1 LFESARVLNAKDYAT
16 ASQPYL
22 MEKVAA
28 AAVEDLRRKR
38 EEARLKAA
46 EGSQIDPQALRQRE
60 EAAELRAQAA
70 RLLKEAQAKAES
82 MVAEAQVR
90 SAAEASKAKAEAA
103 KEGLAQGTASG
114 FETGQKQGSEEGLA
128 RYREGIARFQ
138 ALLDSAKA
146 EKEAY
151 FTDREALLVELA
163 VRIAAKVIH
172 REVATGPE
180 HIQNLLRQAI
190 RKLSDKSILLVYLNP
205 QDLERVTQARADGLL
220 KLSGVKQVEFLA
232 DDKMVAGGLRVASG
246 HQTLDAALDSQL
258 AEICRGLLEEAYHE
272 A

>member
-1 LFESARVLNAKDYAT
+1 LNAEDYAT

-28 AAVEDLRRKR
+28 AAVEELRRKR
-38 EEARLKAA
+38 EAASLKASEA
-46 EGSQIDPQALRQRE
+46 FQIDPQALRQRE

-70 RLLKEAQAKAES
+70 RLLKDAQTKAES
-82 MVAEAQVR
+82 LVSEAKIR
-90 SAAEASKAKAEAA
+90 IASDAAKAKTEAA
-103 KEGLAQGTASG
+103 QEGMTEGTASG
-114 FETGQKQGSEEGLA
+114 FATGQKQGSEEGLA
-128 RYREGIARFQ
+128 QYREGVERFQ
-138 ALLDSAKA
+138 ALLESVKA

-163 VRIAAKVIH
+163 TRIAAKVIH

-205 QDLERVTQARADGLL
+205 QDLERVTQARSDGLL